1 MKISGFEDVMSL
13 VRQKLASVSQES
25 SGCIFVAKRVTCYF
39 FLYPDYEGGDST
51 EGLVNL
57 YQTARRHI
65 PEEYTVITAMRTS
78 NLFTPFICIS
88 LCVFRTMF

>member
-1 MKISGFEDVMSL
+1 MKISGFEDVMPL
-13 VRQKLASVSQES
+13 VRQKLTSVSEES
-25 SGCIFVAKRVTCYF
+25 SGCIFVAKRVTCSF

-65 PEEYTVITAMRTS
+65 PEECTIITAMTTS
-78 NLFTPFICIS
+78 NLFILFICIS
-88 LCVFRTMF
+88 LCVFCTMF